1 MLNSTPMKTSR
12 LEERL
17 GGRFQKLSHC
27 SDIFPYPGPRLL
39 LRTLTACSVS
49 QSTMMTPSFRVLSHR
64 WPLKKLH
71 SFWALK
77 YLGCTYLWPL
87 QGIKRLYSTKDID
100 RKKELRKLN
109 HSILVNFLDLI
120 DILIKCPESPRR
132 EEKVDDINLL
142 FIHMH
147 HLINEFRPHQVSNF
161 VSKTFKTLFCFR
173 REKPWELCS
182 WFKEGRELSL
192 LRNSKSI

>member
-1 MLNSTPMKTSR
+1 MKTSR

-27 SDIFPYPGPRLL
+27 SDILPYPGPRLL

-147 HLINEFRPHQVSNF
+147 HLINEFRPHQVLNT
-161 VSKTFKTLFCFR
+161 V
-173 REKPWELCS
+173 
-182 WFKEGRELSL
+182 
-192 LRNSKSI
+192 